1 MAEGIYI
8 YTPAPKRLI
17 LVRHGVTDW
26 NREGRWQGR
35 LDPPL
40 SEAGRRE
47 ARMVAERIAAD
58 PNLRPARILS
68 STLSRAAETGAAIGA
83 EVGIAPEA
91 EPRLM
96 EIGAGEWEGHTHAE
110 LEAIDGERYR
120 LWRTTPGYGPP
131 GGEPLTDAAERVRT
145 LLAEVVTSST
155 WPVLLVSHGG
165 ILRYL
170 ARELLDLDAE
180 RGEALDIDNAS
191 VSSAVRA
198 EDGAWRLERWNDT
211 LHLLGRERTHVDEA
225 AEGRPLAL

>member
-1 MAEGIYI
+1 V
-8 YTPAPKRLI
+8 THRLV

-40 SEAGRRE
+40 SETGRRE
-47 ARMVAERIAAD
+47 AALVAERIAAD
-58 PNLRPARILS
+58 HDLRPARILS
-68 STLSRAAETGAAIGA
+68 STLARATVTAGVIGQA
-83 EVGIAPEA
+83 VGVEVEP

-96 EIGAGEWEGHTHAE
+96 EIGAGEWEGRTHAE
-110 LEAIDGERYR
+110 LEATDGERYR

-131 GGEPLTDAAERVRT
+131 GGEPLTDASARVRAILT
-145 LLAEVVTSST
+145 EVQAGHA

-170 ARELLDLDAE
+170 ARNLLDLSPE
-180 RGEALDIDNAS
+180 RAEALDIDNAS
-191 VSSAVRA
+191 VSSAARL
-198 EDGAWRLERWNDT
+198 DGGSWRVERWNDT
-211 LHLLGRERTHVDEA
+211 LHLLGREPTHVDEA

>member
-1 MAEGIYI
+1 M
-8 YTPAPKRLI
+8 RLV

-40 SEAGRRE
+40 SASGRHEA
-47 ARMVAERIAAD
+47 ALVAQRIAAT
-58 PNLRPARILS
+58 PELRPARILA
-68 STLSRAAETGAAIGA
+68 STLARATETATVIGQA
-83 EVGIAPEA
+83 VGIEVEA

-96 EIGAGEWEGHTHAE
+96 EIGAGEWEGRTHAE
-110 LEAIDGERYR
+110 LEATDGERY
-120 LWRTTPGYGPP
+120 LAWRTTPGYGPP
-131 GGEPLTDAAERVRT
+131 GGEPLTEAVERVRT
-145 LLAEVVTSST
+145 LLADVDLSPA

-170 ARELLDLDAE
+170 ARQLLELDAE

-198 EDGAWRLERWNDT
+198 DRAAWRLERWNDT
-211 LHLLGRERTHVDEA
+211 LHLLGLERTHVDEG

>member
-1 MAEGIYI
+1 M
-8 YTPAPKRLI
+8 PASRRLA

-40 SEAGRRE
+40 SETGRHE
-47 ARMVAERIAAD
+47 ASLAAERIAASD
-58 PNLRPARILS
+58 DLRPARILS
-68 STLSRAAETGAAIGA
+68 STLARATQTAGIIGAAIGVDV
-83 EVGIAPEA
+83 EP

-96 EIGAGEWEGHTHAE
+96 EIGAGEWEGRTHAE
-110 LEAIDGERYR
+110 LEASDGERYR

-131 GGEPLTDAAERVRT
+131 GGEPLADATARVSAV
-145 LLAEVVTSST
+145 LADVRASPT
-155 WPVLLVSHGG
+155 WPILLVSHGG

-170 ARELLDLDAE
+170 ARELLDLEAE
-180 RGEALDIDNAS
+180 RAEALDVDNAS
-191 VSSAVRA
+191 VSSALRQ
-198 EDGAWRLERWNDT
+198 DGMWRLERWNDT

>member
-1 MAEGIYI
+1 MRD
-8 YTPAPKRLI
+8 PPRLI

-40 SEAGRRE
+40 SESGRHE
-47 ARMVAERIAAD
+47 ADLVATRIAQD
-58 PNLRPARILS
+58 PDLRPARIVS
-68 STLSRAAETGAAIGA
+68 STLARATETAAVIGQAVGADV
-83 EVGIAPEA
+83 EP

-96 EIGAGEWEGHTHAE
+96 EIGAGEWEGRTHAE
-110 LEAIDGERYR
+110 LEATDGDRYHA
-120 LWRTTPGYGPP
+120 WRTTPGYGPP
-131 GGEPLTDAAERVRT
+131 GGEPLTDAAERVGA
-145 LLAEVVTSST
+145 LLAEVEASPT

-170 ARELLDLDAE
+170 ARDLLDLDAE

-198 EDGAWRLERWNDT
+198 EGTSWRLERWNDT
-211 LHLLGRERTHVDEA
+211 LHLLGLERTHVDEA

>member
-1 MAEGIYI
+1 
-8 YTPAPKRLI
+8 
-17 LVRHGVTDW
+17 
-26 NREGRWQGR
+26 
-35 LDPPL
+35 
-40 SEAGRRE
+40 
-47 ARMVAERIAAD
+47 MVAERIAAD
-58 PNLRPARILS
+58 PDLRPARILS
-68 STLSRAAETGAAIGA
+68 STLARAIETAAVIGAAVGV
-83 EVGIAPEA
+83 EVEP

-96 EIGAGEWEGHTHAE
+96 EIGAGEWEGRTHAE
-110 LEAIDGERYR
+110 LEATDGERYR

-131 GGEPLTDAAERVRT
+131 GGEPLTEAAERVRA
-145 LLAEVVTSST
+145 LLAESTASAT

-198 EDGAWRLERWNDT
+198 GAGAWRLERWNDT